1 MALEVRPLNS
11 KVQIRF
17 DLGTDT
23 QGKKISRTKTISNIK
38 YDATDQ
44 DVFDVVEALIGLQ
57 EHRAEYIH
65 KIDQSELEDVQ

>member
-1 MALEVRPLNS
+1 MALEIRPINS

-38 YDATDQ
+38 SDATEQ

-57 EHRAEYIH
+57 EHTAEYIH